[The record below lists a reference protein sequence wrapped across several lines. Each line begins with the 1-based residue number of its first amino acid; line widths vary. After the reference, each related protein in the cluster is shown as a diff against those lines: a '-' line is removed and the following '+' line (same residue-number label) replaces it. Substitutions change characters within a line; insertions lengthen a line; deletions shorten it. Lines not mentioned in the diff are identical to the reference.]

1 MNNTVIAC
9 VDGSP
14 STRPVCEYAAW
25 AAGKLDVPLALMHVL
40 EKNDPPAVSDLTG
53 AIGIDSR
60 EQLTEEL
67 VRVEGERSR
76 LLMAQGKTVL
86 ADCAALLKQCGYP
99 DAQMLQKHG
108 ALDEILAELGDIRLM
123 VLGRRGSHN
132 PVGSHLES
140 VIRLQKRPVLVV
152 PETFSPP
159 TRVMFAY
166 DGSEASRENL
176 NRMTVSPLLSGL
188 ICHLVMVN
196 GEAATL
202 HDAQV
207 ILQKAG
213 IVTESRLL
221 KDHSVT
227 GALCRYADENNIDL
241 TVMGAYGHSRLRRF
255 FIGSHTTEML
265 SESRQ
270 PLLMLR

>member
-14 STRPVCEYAAW
+14 STRPVCDYAAW
-25 AAGKLDVPLALMHVL
+25 AAAKLDVPLALMHVL

-53 AIGIDSR
+53 SIGIDSR

-67 VRVEGERSR
+67 ARIEGERSR
-76 LLMAQGKTVL
+76 LLMAQGKAVL
-86 ADCAALLKQCGYP
+86 AACAAQLKQSGYP
-99 DAQMLQKHG
+99 DAQQIQKHG
-108 ALDEILAELGDIRLM
+108 ALDEILAELSDIRLM
-123 VLGRRGSHN
+123 VLGRRGTRN

-140 VIRLQKRPVLVV
+140 VIRLQQRPVLIV

-159 TRVMFAY
+159 LRVMFAY

-176 NRMTVSPLLSGL
+176 LRMTVSPLLSGL
-188 ICHLVMVN
+188 FCHLVMVN

-202 HDAQV
+202 QDAQV
-207 ILQKAG
+207 ILEKAG
-213 IVTESRLL
+213 IVTEARLL
-221 KDHSVT
+221 KGHSVT
-227 GALCRYADENNIDL
+227 DALCRYADENDIGL

-255 FIGSHTTEML
+255 FIGSHTSAML
-265 SESRQ
+265 AESRQ